1 MTLSPRA
8 QQSLNKPL
16 FWSYC
21 TLVVWANV
29 LRKIKKIK
37 IPSPSSS
44 SSQEGEHLCGMSQS
58 PHQLM
63 FNLYNIIAL
72 TGENQIVQYFKF
84 IIVNLPLY
92 IENVMMLLKNTS
104 SLTEIKGYAML
115 QFSYMMLKIY
125 GKVKLHFRM
134 LSLANNFL
142 IIMIFRVISQ
152 WKNKEHEKS
161 LNFRPKRKW
170 RALSW

>member
-92 IENVMMLLKNTS
+92 ILKLKMWWCYWKTHLHSQRSRVTPCCS
-104 SLTEIKGYAML
+104 SPIWCSK
-115 QFSYMMLKIY
+115 YMARL
-125 GKVKLHFRM
+125 
-134 LSLANNFL
+134 NFIFVCYHWL
-142 IIMIFRVISQ
+142 IIF
-152 WKNKEHEKS
+152 
-161 LNFRPKRKW
+161 
-170 RALSW
+170 